1 MFYKIDILNKSFY
14 GLVECIFTTLPKFS
28 LTQTEILHSFSKKD
42 KKLDFTKTMIFNKIF
57 LCTRW
62 NKKTTN
68 QQKNC
73 RQNAKNFLH
82 IVRKRQKTYSFPK
95 IPIFPQ
101 IAAMDTFNQ
110 FLTKPPKVCRQKA
123 KKFWWLSEKGKKTQF
138 PSKSSFPQNCS
149 YGHLECSFHISTGA
163 SARNCQTISA
173 LGLELIRRNIVQKN

>member
-1 MFYKIDILNKSFY
+1 MIKSSY
-14 GLVECIFTTLPKFS
+14 GLVECIFTTLPNFS

-101 IAAMDTFNQ
+101 IAPMDTFNQ
-110 FLTKPPKVCRQKA
+110 FLAKTPEVCWQKA
-123 KKFWWLSEKGKKTQF
+123 KNFLINVRKGQK
-138 PSKSSFPQNCS
+138 NI
-149 YGHLECSFHISTGA
+149 ISTKDFFHQIVPMDTWKA
-163 SARNCQTISA
+163 VLTFPT
-173 LGLELIRRNIVQKN
+173 ELSREIAEQFQL

>member
-1 MFYKIDILNKSFY
+1 M
-14 GLVECIFTTLPKFS
+14 ECIFTTLPNFS

-73 RQNAKNFLH
+73 RQNAETFLH

-95 IPIFPQ
+95 IPISPQ
-101 IAAMDTFNQ
+101 IAPMDTFNQ
-110 FLTKPPKVCRQKA
+110 FSTKPLEVCRQKA
-123 KKFWWLSEKGKKTQF
+123 KNFLINVRKWQKKHN
-138 PSKSSFPQNCS
+138 FPQRFFSSNCS
-149 YGHLECSFHISTGA
+149 YGDLESSFDISNGA
-163 SARNCQTISA
+163 LARNCRTVSA
-173 LGLELIRRNIVQKN
+173 VGLQMIRRNIVQKN